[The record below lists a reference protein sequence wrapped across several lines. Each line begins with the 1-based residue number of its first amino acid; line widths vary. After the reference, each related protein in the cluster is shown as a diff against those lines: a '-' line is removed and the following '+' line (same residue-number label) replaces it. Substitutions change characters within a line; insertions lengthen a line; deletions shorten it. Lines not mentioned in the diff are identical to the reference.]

1 MSFRIGLLESGRV
14 TSDLVERHGRYAD
27 MFKQLFGELDD
38 SLIFVDYAV
47 LDGELPGKVDDCD
60 AYIVT
65 GSANGVYERLPWMAD
80 LQDFLR
86 SAHKA
91 GKRLLGICFGHQLIA
106 DAFGGQVEKVD
117 RGWAVGL
124 HDYRVHHP
132 LPGMPDGRESFTVFA
147 THQDQ
152 VVAPPPDALVL
163 AGSDFCPNAVLKIGD
178 HVLTMQCHPEIPHAF
193 AHDLLETRRPRIGDD
208 LADQAQSTL
217 FGDCDRWHVA
227 GWLLDFL
234 KSKEAGQVR
243 PQ

>member
-1 MSFRIGLLESGRV
+1 MNMRIGLLETGRA
-14 TSDLVERHGRYAD
+14 TPDLLERHGRYAD
-27 MFKQLFGELDD
+27 MFKQLFGGLDD
-38 SLIFVDYAV
+38 SLVFVDYAV
-47 LDGELPGKVDDCD
+47 LDGELPQDVDECD

-80 LQDFLR
+80 LQQFLKR
-86 SAHKA
+86 AHAA
-91 GKRLLGICFGHQLIA
+91 GKRLLGICFGHQLLA
-106 DAFGGQVEKVD
+106 DTFGGRVEKVD

-124 HDYRVHHP
+124 HDYRIHHA
-132 LPGMPDGRESFTVFA
+132 LPGVARERDSFTVFA

-152 VVAPPPDALVL
+152 VVSPPPDARVL
-163 AGSDFCPNAVLKIGD
+163 AGSDFCPNAMLRIGE
-178 HVLTMQCHPEIPHAF
+178 HVLTLQCHPEMPHQF
-193 AHDLLETRRPRIGDD
+193 AHDLLESRRPRLGDD

-217 FGDCDRWHVA
+217 FQDCDRWEVA